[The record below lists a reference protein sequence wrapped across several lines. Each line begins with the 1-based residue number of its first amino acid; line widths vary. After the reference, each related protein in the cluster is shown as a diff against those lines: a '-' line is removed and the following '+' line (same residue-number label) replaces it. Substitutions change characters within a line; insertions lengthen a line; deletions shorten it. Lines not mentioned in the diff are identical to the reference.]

1 MMYESSFT
9 EMSSSRKQEGR
20 DCTSGK
26 RVAMALQDS
35 YGFLGE
41 QVPSPSI
48 AVEPPAEQGVLVAGE
63 ALHTSAMAY

>member
-1 MMYESSFT
+1 
-9 EMSSSRKQEGR
+9 
-20 DCTSGK
+20 
-26 RVAMALQDS
+26 MALQDS
-35 YGFLGE
+35 YRFLRE